1 MAREGKRV
9 ELRTVDDSP
18 APEVPV
24 IRLET
29 EETGTRAATV
39 RLKISSEEP
48 NVSQRLS
55 IPDRAEYETRT
66 HQPGIE
72 AIIEAD
78 LPNPSLFEN
87 DWGNASTQ
95 QKHIP
100 WGWFVLIGLLLSGAA
115 LWSLS
120 QVREAGPQAKQEQT
134 QTVTMLQND
143 AKEIQ
148 EASRLL
154 ARIETKIRRF
164 FKTESVAARAQM
176 ARHPQRVTTLMAA
189 YYAKEPLI
197 PRTVVQIRRLE
208 PLSLGPNTNFWLSVV
223 ELDNHKTSNLIIEVP
238 PNEEPLVDWETLVCY
253 QPMDWNTFASE
264 RPINTSFDF
273 RVYLQADN
281 FYSHEFADATKW
293 TCFRLS
299 AIGGDEPVFGY
310 AKANEAV
317 ARNLTELLNQ
327 NRGRPCTVILRISI
341 PEGLQSRSGV
351 VIEKLVNP
359 RWLYLDPPDSGS

>member
-18 APEVPV
+18 APVVPV

-29 EETGTRAATV
+29 DETGNRAAAV
-39 RLKISSEEP
+39 RLKIAAEEP
-48 NVSQRLS
+48 DVSQRLS
-55 IPDRAEYETRT
+55 IPDRAEYETRS

-78 LPNPSLFEN
+78 LPNPDLFES

-120 QVREAGPQAKQEQT
+120 RVREAAPLAKQVQSE
-134 QTVTMLQND
+134 TVTMLEED

-148 EASRLL
+148 EASQLL
-154 ARIETKIRRF
+154 ERIETRIRRF
-164 FKTESVAARAQM
+164 FKTESVEARSRM
-176 ARHPQRVTTLMAA
+176 ARHPRRVAPLMAA
-189 YYAKEPLI
+189 HYAKEPMI

-208 PLSLGPNTNFWLSVV
+208 PLTLGPNTNFWLSVV
-223 ELDNHKTSNLIIEVP
+223 ELDNHKTTNLIIEVP
-238 PNEEPLVDWETLVCY
+238 PNGEPLVDWETLVCY
-253 QPMDWNTFASE
+253 QPMDWNTFSIE

-281 FYSHEFADATKW
+281 FYSHEFADSTKW
-293 TCFRLS
+293 ACFRLT
-299 AIGGDEPVFGY
+299 ALGGDEPVFGY

-317 ARNLTELLNQ
+317 ARDLTALLNQ
-327 NRGRPCTVILRISI
+327 NRGRPCSVILRINI